1 MCIRDRSALCTS
13 DTTDKPSENQED
25 QNREAHAKPSG
36 TQYKVLLS
44 NIPPRIGHYT
54 RMGPEFDLK
63 WMLQDEY
70 GPVLSV
76 HMKRSSTPAGEC
88 LLGTAEVAFANKKT
102 LQKVI
107 RASSERFLFLFGRNL
122 YARAF

>member
-1 MCIRDRSALCTS
+1 MYIHATPIRAELVEQDTVKPKAPQQAGHGSVQANSAETNTGENALRTS

-25 QNREAHAKPSG
+25 QNREAHDKPSG

-44 NIPPRIGHYT
+44 NIHPRLGHYT
-54 RMGPEFDLK
+54 RMGPEFYLK

-76 HMKRSSTPAGEC
+76 HMKRTS
-88 LLGTAEVAFANKKT
+88 
-102 LQKVI
+102 
-107 RASSERFLFLFGRNL
+107 
-122 YARAF
+122 

>member
-1 MCIRDRSALCTS
+1 
-13 DTTDKPSENQED
+13 
-25 QNREAHAKPSG
+25 
-36 TQYKVLLS
+36 
-44 NIPPRIGHYT
+44 
-54 RMGPEFDLK
+54 MGPEFDLK

-122 YARAF
+122 HARAI